1 MSEPHKTEF
10 LGRDAMFP
18 LLLKMGIPAAI
29 GMMVNALYNVV
40 DTVFVGQGVGPL
52 AIAALSIVFPIQM
65 IVSAVAQGLGVGT
78 ASLVSRRLGE
88 RRPEDAAIAIGTAYT
103 TVMLV
108 TGILVAALFIFMRP
122 ILFFFG
128 ASDAIMPFAMQYTGI
143 VAAGFFFFAM
153 SMAASNLVRAEGNAK
168 ASMMGMLAGAGLNTI
183 LDPIF
188 IFGLGMGVRG
198 AAIATVI
205 SQVTSCVYLFST
217 YLRGKSHIPLR
228 LSHFRIRFGVLGES
242 AILGTPAF
250 IQSAGMSLLALV
262 INNSLG
268 FYSGD
273 AAITTYGM
281 TSKIVM
287 MVIMPIL
294 GIVQGFQPIAGYNY
308 GARNFDRVRSS
319 LWTTLVTAFVVSLF
333 GYSFMMLWPRV
344 AMGFFTSDT
353 ELIASS
359 ARVLRIIVLFIPLAA
374 VQITGSVYFQAI
386 GKRTQ
391 SMLLG
396 LSRQFI
402 VLIPLVLILPSFMG
416 GEGIWIAFP
425 LADLLASSLTISLLV
440 REVHNLGVRHEESRS

>member
-40 DTVFVGQGVGPL
+40 DTIFVGQGVGPL

-88 RRPEDAAIAIGTAYT
+88 RRPEDAATAIGTAYAA
-103 TVMLV
+103 VMLV
-108 TGILVAALFIFMRP
+108 TAVLVAALFLFMRP
-122 ILFFFG
+122 ILVFFG
-128 ASDAIMPFAMQYTGI
+128 ASAAIMPFAMQYTGI

-183 LDPIF
+183 LDPLF
-188 IFGLGMGVRG
+188 IFGFGMGVRG

-205 SQVTSCVYLFST
+205 SQVVSCVYLFST

-228 LSHFRIRFGVLGES
+228 LAHFRIRFRVLAES
-242 AILGTPAF
+242 TILGTPAF
-250 IQSAGMSLLALV
+250 IQSAGLSLLALV

-268 FYSGD
+268 YYSGD
-273 AAITTYGM
+273 TAITTYGM

-308 GARNFDRVRSS
+308 GARNFDRVRAS
-319 LWTTLVTAFVVSLF
+319 LRTTLATAFVVSLF
-333 GYSFMMLWPRV
+333 GYAFMMLWPRV
-344 AMGFFTSDT
+344 AMGFFTRDAA
-353 ELIASS
+353 LIASS

-374 VQITGSVYFQAI
+374 IQITGSTYFQAV
-386 GKRTQ
+386 GKGTQ
-391 SMLLG
+391 SLLLG

-402 VLIPLVLILPSFMG
+402 VLIPLVLILPSFIG

-425 LADLLASSLTISLLV
+425 LADLLASSLTITLLV
-440 REVHNLGVRHEESRS
+440 REVHNLGVRHAASLS